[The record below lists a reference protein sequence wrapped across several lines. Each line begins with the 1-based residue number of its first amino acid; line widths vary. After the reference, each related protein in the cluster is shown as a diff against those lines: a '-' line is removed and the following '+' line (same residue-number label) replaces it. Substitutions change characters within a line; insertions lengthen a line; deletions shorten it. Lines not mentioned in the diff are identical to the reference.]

1 MQTMIRPLK
10 NNLEVLQFPGLA
22 GNCNISHFI
31 TTRQGGVSTGAYA
44 QMNPGLYTDDCPDSI
59 RKNREIL
66 AEGIQLPVQNIIT
79 PHQTHQ
85 DRIIHIPTASPS
97 CCMLPIQKPLQPF
110 MPVGEVQSYK

>member
-59 RKNREIL
+59 RKTGKYWQKVFNCL
-66 AEGIQLPVQNIIT
+66 Y
-79 PHQTHQ
+79 
-85 DRIIHIPTASPS
+85 RISLLHIKRIRTGLYIST
-97 CCMLPIQKPLQPF
+97 QPLW
-110 MPVGEVQSYK
+110 S